1 MASTH
6 RRTFAVYWPH
16 MSTNAGAPAIKLY
29 RGYGIVAASF
39 VVQGT
44 IVGAI
49 FTYGLFLEALQSD
62 LGWSRAVISA
72 GSSLAS
78 LVMGICAMI
87 FGGLTDRIG
96 PRRILAL
103 ASLAISLGFVLMSR
117 VTAPWQLLVIYPLCV
132 GLAFGSHDVV
142 TLSTVSRWF
151 ERRRGIMSAIVK
163 TGTGVGQVIGP
174 AAVAI
179 LITIFG
185 WRTAYLWIA
194 AVTGPL
200 VFCASRFLHR
210 SPEDV
215 GTPHEDAIPPLDEA
229 SGPPSGASPL
239 EGIPQLIRS
248 PQFRRVCVAQ
258 AAVFFCTPVI
268 IVHIVPYAIDLGI
281 ERTLAAGILSVIGA
295 ISIAGRLV
303 MGTIIDRTGGKRAL
317 LYCYAVLATAFVLL
331 QFTSTAP
338 TLYLFALIYGFGH
351 GGLFTCVSPLIAELF
366 GTRSHGQLYGTTVF
380 AGTLAGSLG
389 PTVAG
394 GIFDLLGSY
403 RPAFLLLILL
413 VAVAAMA
420 VASIQPRQWRPE

>member
-1 MASTH
+1 
-6 RRTFAVYWPH
+6 
-16 MSTNAGAPAIKLY
+16 MSTKILSRGTRPYQGY
-29 RGYGIVAASF
+29 RIVAASF

-78 LVMGICAMI
+78 LMMGICAMI
-87 FGGLTDRIG
+87 FGGLTDKIG

-103 ASLAISLGFVLMSR
+103 ASVAISLGFVLMSR
-117 VTAPWQLLVIYPLCV
+117 VTAPWQLLVVYPICI

-179 LITIFG
+179 LITTFG

-200 VFCASRFLHR
+200 VFCASRLLHR
-210 SPEDV
+210 SPEDSGV
-215 GTPHEDAIPPLDEA
+215 PHGDRLLQNQNTHSTLHEPAPI
-229 SGPPSGASPL
+229 
-239 EGIPQLIRS
+239 EGIPALMKN
-248 PQFRRVCVAQ
+248 PQFRRVCIAQ

-268 IVHIVPYAIDLGI
+268 IVHIVPYAIDMGI

-303 MGTIIDRTGGKRAL
+303 MGTIIDRLGGKRAL
-317 LYCYAVLATAFVLL
+317 LYCYAVLATAFVFL

-338 TLYLFALIYGFGH
+338 RLYLFALIYGFGH

-394 GIFDLLGSY
+394 GIFDLLGTY
-403 RPAFLLLILL
+403 RPAFLLLIFL
-413 VAVAAMA
+413 VAMAAIA
-420 VASIQPRQWRPE
+420 VASIQPRRQQE